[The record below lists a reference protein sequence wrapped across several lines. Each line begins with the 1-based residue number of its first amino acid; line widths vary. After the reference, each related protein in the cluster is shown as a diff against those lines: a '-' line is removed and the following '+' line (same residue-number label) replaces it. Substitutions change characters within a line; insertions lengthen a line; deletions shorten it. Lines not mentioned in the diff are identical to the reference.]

1 MAEHIIAIVDWKALR
16 AASGAAECVGAG
28 LSRLLSAPTDAEV
41 EVAYWQ
47 IENHAVAQ
55 GSLFEAAEMTV
66 SVLVAAFADERPRH
80 VRIAALELLFQC
92 LNPRAGPAADPETP
106 RDIVERCHRA
116 AREGAWG
123 LVGEAAVGERRAA
136 GDVLTTLGSDGL
148 SPALLEALTGL

>member
-1 MAEHIIAIVDWKALR
+1 MAEHIIAVVDWRALR
-16 AASGAAECVGAG
+16 AASGNGERVGVG
-28 LSRLLSAPTDAEV
+28 LSRLLSAPTHAEV
-41 EVAYWQ
+41 EEAYWQ

-55 GSLFEAAEMTV
+55 GSLFEAAETTV

-92 LNPRAGPAADPETP
+92 LNPGAGPAADGAP

-123 LVGEAAVGERRAA
+123 LVREAAVGERRAA
-136 GDVLTTLGSDGL
+136 VDVLNALGSDGL
-148 SPALLEALTGL
+148 SPAVLAALAGL